1 MLNTVKNY
9 VYGSANRPIILEVD
23 TTKVGVTDSYSF
35 EIPCV
40 YSYSYSY
47 NYIVDWGDSTR
58 SSHRGSSTHTYSNG
72 GIKIIKIYGKFPR
85 FAFLGGRDRLK
96 LLRILSWGS
105 VKFAPDQERAF
116 YGCGNLTSIANDANW
131 FDTITQG
138 SGMFSGCSLSSI
150 PLTMSL
156 KNLIDGGRGNTGG
169 GMFMNNLLTSLPPT
183 LDLKNL
189 ETGVNMFSSNKLT
202 ELPPNMTAPKLING
216 EYMFFNNVG
225 ITSLPESFKVENLEN
240 GDSMFRNCKLSSLPS
255 QMNLDK
261 LINGGGMF
269 MNNLLTSL
277 PTNMKLDSLKIAGT
291 GNSNGS
297 MFGNNKLT
305 DLPVGIKL
313 PNLTRGV
320 EMFSGANNKINT
332 ERYSQLLIDMD
343 NLNPNNNVNFH
354 GGSSKYNS
362 AVAQHR
368 NNLVTNKSWTITD
381 GGMI

>member
-9 VYGSANRPIILEVD
+9 VYGSTNRPIILEID

-35 EIPCV
+35 GIPCDD
-40 YSYSYSY
+40 SYLGY
-47 NYIVDWGDSTR
+47 NYIVDWGDGTR

-72 GIKIIKIYGKFPR
+72 GIKIIKIYGTFPR
-85 FAFLGGRDRLK
+85 FAFSGGRDRLK

-105 VKFAPDQERAF
+105 VKFASTQESAF
-116 YGCGNLTSIANDANW
+116 RGCSNLTSIANDANW
-131 FDTITQG
+131 FDTITHG
-138 SGMFSGCSLSSI
+138 HGMFSGCSLSSI
-150 PLTMSL
+150 PPTMSL

-183 LDLKNL
+183 LDLKKL
-189 ETGVNMFSSNKLT
+189 ETGVNMFSNNKLT
-202 ELPPNMTAPKLING
+202 ELPSNMTAPKLVYG
-216 EYMFFNNVG
+216 GSMFFNNIG

-240 GDSMFRNCKLSSLPS
+240 GDSMFGNCKLSRLPS

-261 LINGGGMF
+261 LINGNGMF

-277 PTNMKLDSLKIAGT
+277 PSNMKLDNLETAGT

-313 PNLTRGV
+313 PKLKSGV
-320 EMFSGANNKINT
+320 GMFFGVNNKINT

-343 NLNPNNNVNFH
+343 NLNPNNNVNFN
-354 GGSSKYNS
+354 GGASKYNS
-362 AVAQHR
+362 SGAIAR
-368 NNLVTNKSWTITD
+368 ANLISKNWTVTD
-381 GGMI
+381 GGLA